1 MEEKNKEM
9 ETEEKTVVRTEGRGI
24 VKKTGLAVLVLLES
38 LLLMTVGTVIGSS
51 LYLLPRIFPSLSSSD
66 AWATGVEYAVSWG
79 IWPVV
84 ILASAFI
91 PHDRICFPHIGRKA
105 EGNTP
110 LFFALGLLLGSAM
123 NAFCAA
129 LALLTGKINLSFDSF
144 SPLPFLLLLIAV
156 FFQSGA
162 EELICRVF
170 VFRRLEGIYSSP
182 VPAVIINSV
191 FFSFLHIFND
201 GISVTGIIDN
211 FAFGILMSF
220 IVRYYDSFWC
230 AAALHTAW
238 NFTQN
243 IIFGLPNSGILMPYS
258 VFRLGESASS
268 VSFFYD
274 PGFGIEG
281 SVLSCLVVSAAAVLV
296 FILGRRRVRGSVP
309 SEEGR

>member
-1 MEEKNKEM
+1 MEEKNTEM
-9 ETEEKTVVRTEGRGI
+9 ETEEKTAVRMEGRGTAR
-24 VKKTGLAVLVLLES
+24 KTGLAVLVLLEALALMILGS
-38 LLLMTVGTVIGSS
+38 LIGSS

-91 PHDRICFPHIGRKA
+91 PHDRICLPHIGRTA

-110 LFFALGLLLGSAM
+110 ALSALGLLLGSAM

-144 SPLPFLLLLIAV
+144 SPLPFILLLAAV
-156 FFQSGA
+156 LFQSGA
-162 EELICRVF
+162 EELVCRVF

-201 GISVTGIIDN
+201 GISVIGIIDN

-258 VFRLGESASS
+258 VFRLEESASS

-281 SVLSCLVVSAAAVLV
+281 SVLSCIVVAAVAAAV
-296 FILGRRRVRGSVP
+296 FFLGRRRVRGSAP